1 MYTSRNVLPA
11 GQTAND
17 ILGQLANTAAQPLAQ
32 QLAVAL
38 QQNPDIQHGI
48 GQGVGEGIVRDAKP
62 YLIVA
67 SAATVVAAGALVF
80 MAVKR
85 AKK

>member
-1 MYTSRNVLPA
+1 MYNAQTLRPA

-38 QQNPDIQHGI
+38 QQNPDIQRGI

-67 SAATVVAAGALVF
+67 SAAAVVAAGALVY

-85 AKK
+85 VKK